1 MINSMYIH
9 VPFCRDICAYCDFTR
24 VKIHPI
30 LVEKYLTTLYTEITA
45 VKPHIMDTL
54 YIGGGTPTSLSMD
67 ELASLLSFLQNYHDL
82 STEFS
87 MEANPES
94 IDLEKA
100 QLIAKFGVN
109 RVSMGVQTFDPAELT
124 LLNRSHTVDDIML
137 AIACLR
143 TAGIANISIDLI
155 YGLPKQTLSSWEA
168 TLNQAVN
175 LGIEHISLYSLT
187 IEENS
192 EFGRMGIHPA
202 DPDLEADMYFKAVE
216 VLAQAGFN
224 RYEISSFTRDKPSR
238 HNLAYW
244 HYDEFY
250 GLGPGATQMVDHI
263 RTLKTTNLDDYAKGK
278 TIAEEILLS
287 EDDERFEFV
296 MMGLRLREGIDLERF
311 AKRFGVRAEDIFNQP
326 IEENIIKKRLELVSD
341 RLRCTDLGLA
351 LLNDV
356 LVSFL
361 PDTP

>member
-30 LVEKYLTTLYTEITA
+30 LVEKYLTTLHKEIIA
-45 VKPHIMDTL
+45 IEPHIMNTL

-67 ELASLLSFLQNYHDL
+67 ELEYLLSFLDDYHDL

-94 IDLEKA
+94 VDLKKA
-100 QLIAKFGVN
+100 ELIAKFGVN
-109 RVSMGVQTFDPAELT
+109 RVSMGIQTFNPEELA
-124 LLNRSHTVDDIML
+124 LLNRSHTVEDIKS

-143 TAGIANISIDLI
+143 MAGIANISIDMI
-155 YGLPKQTLSSWEA
+155 YGLPKQTLKTWEA
-168 TLNQAVN
+168 TLNQAVK

-192 EFGRMGIHPA
+192 DFGRKGIQPA
-202 DPDLEADMYFKAVE
+202 APDLEADMYFKAVE
-216 VLAQAGFN
+216 ILAQAGFK
-224 RYEISSFTRDKPSR
+224 RYEISSFKRDKPSR

-250 GLGPGATQMVDHI
+250 GIGPGATQMIDHI
-263 RTLKTTNLDDYAKGK
+263 RTLKTANLDDYAKGK
-278 TIAEEILLS
+278 TVAEETLLNV
-287 EDDERFEFV
+287 DDERFEFV
-296 MMGLRLREGIDLERF
+296 MMGLRLSEGIDLERF
-311 AKRFGVRAEDIFNQP
+311 AKRFGVRAEDIFKQA
-326 IEENIIKKRLELVSD
+326 IDDNIIKKRLELMSG
-341 RLRCTDLGLA
+341 RLRCTEIGLA

>member
-30 LVEKYLTTLYTEITA
+30 LVEKYLATLKKEIDA
-45 VKPHIMDTL
+45 IQPHIMDTL
-54 YIGGGTPTSLSMD
+54 YIGGGTPTSLTMD
-67 ELASLLSFLQNYHDL
+67 ELESLLSFLEGYHDA
-82 STEFS
+82 STEFT

-94 IDLEKA
+94 MDLEKA
-100 QLIAKFGVN
+100 QLIAMYGVN
-109 RVSMGVQTFDPAELT
+109 RVSMGVQTFNQEELN
-124 LLNRSHTVDDIML
+124 LLNRKHDNQDIKDAVACLHTV
-137 AIACLR
+137 
-143 TAGIANISIDLI
+143 GISNISIDLI
-155 YGLPKQTLSSWEA
+155 YGLPTQTLASWEE
-168 TLNQAVN
+168 TLKQALMMGVS
-175 LGIEHISLYSLT
+175 HISLYSLT

-192 EFGRMGIHPA
+192 QFGRSGIRQA

-216 VLAQAGFN
+216 VLSKAGFH

-250 GLGPGATQMVDHI
+250 GLGPGATQMIDHI

-278 TIAEEILLS
+278 TMLEETKLTK
-287 EDDERFEFV
+287 DDECFEFM
-296 MMGLRLREGIDLERF
+296 MMGLRLSEGIDLERF
-311 AKRFGVRAEDIFNQP
+311 ALRFGIRAETMFRGP
-326 IEENIIKKRLELVSD
+326 IEDNIAKKRLELSSG
-341 RLRCTDLGLA
+341 RLCCTDIGLA

>member
-1 MINSMYIH
+1 MIDSMYIH

-24 VKIHPI
+24 VKIHPL
-30 LVEKYLTTLYTEITA
+30 LVEKYLTTLQKEISA
-45 VKPHIMDTL
+45 IQPRILSTL

-67 ELASLLSFLQNYHDL
+67 DLESLLRFLDGYHDSL
-82 STEFS
+82 SEFT

-94 IDLEKA
+94 VDLKKA
-100 QLIAKFGVN
+100 ELIAKFGVN
-109 RVSMGVQTFDPAELT
+109 RVSMGVQTFNQDELS
-124 LLNRSHTVDDIML
+124 LLNRSHTVEDIKL

-155 YGLPKQTLSSWEA
+155 YGLPNQTLETWEA
-168 TLNQAVN
+168 TLKQAAA
-175 LGIEHISLYSLT
+175 LDIQHISLYSLT

-192 EFGRMGIHPA
+192 EFGRKGIQQA

-216 VLAQAGFN
+216 ILAQAGFN

-250 GLGPGATQMVDHI
+250 GIGPGATQMVNHL
-263 RTLKTTNLDDYAKGK
+263 RTLRTTNLDDYAKGK
-278 TIAEEILLS
+278 TVAEEIPLS
-287 EDDERFEFV
+287 VADERFEFV
-296 MMGLRLREGIDLERF
+296 MMGLRLSEGIDLERF
-311 AKRFGVRAEDIFNQP
+311 AKRFGVRAEDSFKQA
-326 IEENIIKKRLELVSD
+326 IEENIIKKRLELTPG

>member
-1 MINSMYIH
+1 EIS
-9 VPFCRDICAYCDFTR
+9 A
-24 VKIHPI
+24 
-30 LVEKYLTTLYTEITA
+30 VE
-45 VKPHIMDTL
+45 PHIMDTL
-54 YIGGGTPTSLSMD
+54 YIGGGTPTSLSME
-67 ELASLLSFLQNYHDL
+67 ELESLLSFLDGYHDL

-94 IDLEKA
+94 VDQKKA
-100 QLIAKFGVN
+100 ELIAKFGVN
-109 RVSMGVQTFDPAELT
+109 RVSMGIQTFNPDELA
-124 LLNRSHTVDDIML
+124 LLNRSHTVEDIKL

-155 YGLPKQTLSSWEA
+155 YGLPNQTLKTWEA
-168 TLNQAVN
+168 TLNQAVK
-175 LGIEHISLYSLT
+175 LDIEHISLYSLT

-192 EFGRMGIHPA
+192 EFGRKGIQPA

-216 VLAQAGFN
+216 ILAQAGFN

-250 GLGPGATQMVDHI
+250 GIGPGATQMINHI

-278 TIAEEILLS
+278 NLCEETLLNL
-287 EDDERFEFV
+287 DDERFEFV
-296 MMGLRLREGIDLERF
+296 MMGLRLSEGIDLERF
-311 AKRFGVRAEDIFNQP
+311 AKRFGVRAEELFKQAIDD
-326 IEENIIKKRLELVSD
+326 NITKKRLELTSG
-341 RLRCTDLGLA
+341 RLRCTEIGLA